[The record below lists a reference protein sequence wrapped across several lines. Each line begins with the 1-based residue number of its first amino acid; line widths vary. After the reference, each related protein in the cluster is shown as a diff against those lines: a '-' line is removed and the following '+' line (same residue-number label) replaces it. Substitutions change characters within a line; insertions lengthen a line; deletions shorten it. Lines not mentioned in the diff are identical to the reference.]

1 MWGQRPAYSSA
12 SAASSDPASPVTS
25 SLLATTADLTAA
37 RHDDGTMV
45 VTMGGD
51 WLLSGDLPS
60 PDALFDQLGTGVSRL
75 AFDTTALNE
84 WDTGALSFVL
94 LQRLLRLAEAVPE
107 KADARSDE
115 QQYGVVDW
123 IGLTTLSATASASE
137 TLEFLGQSVLAMW
150 KFIRGKA
157 RYRRSD
163 LLLLLQQAGIEA
175 LAIVALVSFLLG
187 LILAFVSAI
196 QLQQFGAAIYVA
208 DLVGIAMVRDM
219 GALITAI
226 VMAGR
231 SGAAYAAQL
240 GTMKVNEE
248 IDALATMGIDPMEFL
263 VLPRMVALV
272 LMMPLLTLF
281 ADATGMIGGLL
292 VGVGM
297 LDLSITAYF
306 QQSVNAIS
314 VTHLLGGLFKG
325 AVYGTLIAIAGGMRG
340 MQSGRSAGA
349 VGSAATSA
357 VVTGVVWII
366 AAAGVFSFVFY
377 LLGW

>member
-1 MWGQRPAYSSA
+1 MTAPATAGAQLFAQR
-12 SAASSDPASPVTS
+12 
-25 SLLATTADLTAA
+25 L
-37 RHDDGTMV
+37 DDGTLQIRLS
-45 VTMGGD
+45 GD
-51 WLLSGDLPS
+51 WLLGGSIP
-60 PDALFDQLGTGVSRL
+60 
-75 AFDTTALNE
+75 AFDTVLPELERGASKLVFDSTELGK
-84 WDTGALSFVL
+84 WDSAVLTFVL
-94 LQRLLRLAEAVPE
+94 RLAGEAREGGVDFDLTGLPSGLQRLVALAEAVPE
-107 KADARSDE
+107 VAEARTE
-115 QQYGVVDW
+115 EEEYGVVDW
-123 IGLTTLSATASASE
+123 IGLTTLSAKTSAGE
-137 TLEFLGQSVLAMW
+137 TLEFLGQAVIAVLR
-150 KFIRGKA
+150 FIGGRA

-175 LAIVALVSFLLG
+175 LGIVVLVSFLLG

-196 QLQQFGAAIYVA
+196 QLQQFGAAIFVA

-248 IDALATMGIDPMEFL
+248 IDALTTMGIDPLEFL
-263 VLPRMVALV
+263 VLPRLVALV

-281 ADATGMIGGLL
+281 ADAVGIVGGML
-292 VGVGM
+292 VGVSM
-297 LDLSITAYF
+297 LDLTFTAYI
-306 QQSVNAIS
+306 QQTIGAITT
-314 VTHLLGGLFKG
+314 THLLGGLFKG
-325 AVYGTLIAIAGGMRG
+325 GVYGILIALAGCLRG

-349 VGSAATSA
+349 VGAAATSA

>member
-1 MWGQRPAYSSA
+1 MTAPATAGAQLFAQR
-12 SAASSDPASPVTS
+12 
-25 SLLATTADLTAA
+25 L
-37 RHDDGTMV
+37 DDGTLQIRLS
-45 VTMGGD
+45 GD
-51 WLLSGDLPS
+51 WLLGGSIP
-60 PDALFDQLGTGVSRL
+60 
-75 AFDTTALNE
+75 AFDTVLPELERGASKLVFDSTELGK
-84 WDTGALSFVL
+84 WDSAVLTFVL
-94 LQRLLRLAEAVPE
+94 RLAGEAREGGVDFDLTGLPSGLQRLVALAEAVPE
-107 KADARSDE
+107 VAEARTE
-115 QQYGVVDW
+115 EEEYGVVDW
-123 IGLTTLSATASASE
+123 IGLTTLSAKTSAGE
-137 TLEFLGQSVLAMW
+137 TLEFLGQAVIAVLR
-150 KFIRGKA
+150 FIGGRA

-175 LAIVALVSFLLG
+175 LGIVVLVSFLLG

-196 QLQQFGAAIYVA
+196 QLQQFGAAIFVA

-248 IDALATMGIDPMEFL
+248 IDALTTMGIDPLEFL
-263 VLPRMVALV
+263 VLPRLVALV

-281 ADATGMIGGLL
+281 ADAVGIVGGMF
-292 VGVGM
+292 VGVSM
-297 LDLSITAYF
+297 LDLTFTAYI
-306 QQSVNAIS
+306 QQTSGAM
-314 VTHLLGGLFKG
+314 TPTPRLGGLFKG
-325 AVYGTLIAIAGGMRG
+325 GVYGIRIAMAGCLRG

-349 VGSAATSA
+349 VGAAATSA

>member
-1 MWGQRPAYSSA
+1 M
-12 SAASSDPASPVTS
+12 TS
-25 SLLATTADLTAA
+25 NLATPADSTAT

-45 VTMGGD
+45 VTMAGD
-51 WLLSGDLPS
+51 WLLSGALPS
-60 PDALFDQLGTGVSRL
+60 PDALIEQLRSGVSRL
-75 AFDTTALNE
+75 AFDTTALAE
-84 WDTGALSFVL
+84 WDTAALAFVL
-94 LQRLLRLAEAVPE
+94 QLSGTARNASVPVDASGLPAGLQRLLVLAEAVPE
-107 KADARSDE
+107 KADAKTDAE
-115 QQYGVVDW
+115 EYGVVDW
-123 IGLTTLSATASASE
+123 IGLTTLSAQASAGD
-137 TLEFLGQSVLAMW
+137 TLEFLGQTVIAVGR
-150 KFIRGKA
+150 FIRGKA

-163 LLLLLQQAGIEA
+163 LTLLLQQAGIEA
-175 LAIVALVSFLLG
+175 LGIVVLVAFLLG

-248 IDALATMGIDPMEFL
+248 IDALATMGIDPIEFL
-263 VLPRMVALV
+263 VLPRFVALV

-281 ADATGMIGGLL
+281 ADAVGILGGML
-292 VGVGM
+292 VGVSM
-297 LDLSITAYF
+297 LDLSFTAYY
-306 QQSVNAIS
+306 QQSIGAIS
-314 VTHLLGGLFKG
+314 VTHLLGGMFKG
-325 AVYGTLIAIAGGMRG
+325 AVYGILIAVAGSMRG

>member
-1 MWGQRPAYSSA
+1 MTAPATAGAQLFAQR
-12 SAASSDPASPVTS
+12 
-25 SLLATTADLTAA
+25 L
-37 RHDDGTMV
+37 DDGTLQIRLS
-45 VTMGGD
+45 GD
-51 WLLSGDLPS
+51 WLLGGSIP
-60 PDALFDQLGTGVSRL
+60 
-75 AFDTTALNE
+75 AFDTVLPELERGASKLVFDSTELGK
-84 WDTGALSFVL
+84 WDSAVLTFVL
-94 LQRLLRLAEAVPE
+94 RLAGEAREGGVDFDLTGLPSGLQRLVALAEAVPE
-107 KADARSDE
+107 VAEARTE
-115 QQYGVVDW
+115 EEEYGVVDW
-123 IGLTTLSATASASE
+123 IGLTTLSAKTSAGE
-137 TLEFLGQSVLAMW
+137 TLEFLGQAVIAVLR
-150 KFIRGKA
+150 FIGGRA

-175 LAIVALVSFLLG
+175 LGIVVLVSFLLG

-196 QLQQFGAAIYVA
+196 QLQQFGAAIFVA

-248 IDALATMGIDPMEFL
+248 IDALTTMGIDPLEFL
-263 VLPRMVALV
+263 VLPRLVALV

-281 ADATGMIGGLL
+281 ADAVGIVGGMF
-292 VGVGM
+292 VGVSM
-297 LDLSITAYF
+297 LDLTFTAYI
-306 QQSVNAIS
+306 QQTIGAITT
-314 VTHLLGGLFKG
+314 THLLGGLFKG
-325 AVYGTLIAIAGGMRG
+325 GVYGILIAMAGCLRG

-349 VGSAATSA
+349 VGAAATSA

>member
-1 MWGQRPAYSSA
+1 MTAPATAGAQLFAQR
-12 SAASSDPASPVTS
+12 
-25 SLLATTADLTAA
+25 L
-37 RHDDGTMV
+37 DDGTLQIRLS
-45 VTMGGD
+45 GD
-51 WLLSGDLPS
+51 WLLGGSIP
-60 PDALFDQLGTGVSRL
+60 
-75 AFDTTALNE
+75 AFDTVLPELERGASKLVFDSTELGK
-84 WDTGALSFVL
+84 WDSAVLTFVL
-94 LQRLLRLAEAVPE
+94 RLAGEARERGVDFDLTGLPSGLQRLVALAEAVPE
-107 KADARSDE
+107 VAEARTE
-115 QQYGVVDW
+115 EEEYGVVDW
-123 IGLTTLSATASASE
+123 IGLTTLSAKTSAGE
-137 TLEFLGQSVLAMW
+137 TLEFLGQAVIAVLR
-150 KFIRGKA
+150 FIGGRA

-175 LAIVALVSFLLG
+175 LGIVVLVSFLLG

-196 QLQQFGAAIYVA
+196 QLQQFGAAIFVA

-248 IDALATMGIDPMEFL
+248 IDALTTMGIDPLEFL
-263 VLPRMVALV
+263 VLPRLVALV

-281 ADATGMIGGLL
+281 ADAVGIVGGMF
-292 VGVGM
+292 VGVSM
-297 LDLSITAYF
+297 LDLTFTAYI
-306 QQSVNAIS
+306 QQTIGAITT
-314 VTHLLGGLFKG
+314 THLLGGLFKG
-325 AVYGTLIAIAGGMRG
+325 GVYGILIALAGCLRG

-349 VGSAATSA
+349 VGNAATSA

-366 AAAGVFSFVFY
+366 ASAGVFSFIFY

>member
-1 MWGQRPAYSSA
+1 
-12 SAASSDPASPVTS
+12 
-25 SLLATTADLTAA
+25 
-37 RHDDGTMV
+37 
-45 VTMGGD
+45 MG
-51 WLLSGDLPS
+51 
-60 PDALFDQLGTGVSRL
+60 R
-75 AFDTTALNE
+75 
-84 WDTGALSFVL
+84 
-94 LQRLLRLAEAVPE
+94 
-107 KADARSDE
+107 
-115 QQYGVVDW
+115 
-123 IGLTTLSATASASE
+123 
-137 TLEFLGQSVLAMW
+137 
-150 KFIRGKA
+150 A
-157 RYRRSD
+157 RYRHSD

-175 LAIVALVSFLLG
+175 LAIVALVAFLLG

-281 ADATGMIGGLL
+281 ADAMGMLGGLL

-297 LDLSITAYF
+297 LDLSFTAYF
-306 QQSVNAIS
+306 QQSVGAIS

-325 AVYGTLIAIAGGMRG
+325 AVYGILIAVAGGLRG

-366 AAAGVFSFVFY
+366 AAAGIFSFVFY

>member
-1 MWGQRPAYSSA
+1 MTSTAPTAQLTADRQPDGSLVVRLAGAWSLQGGQPLADALLREVDGSGGSVGFDASGLEDWDTSALTVVLQVSSA
-12 SAASSDPASPVTS
+12 AKVAGAAV
-25 SLLATTADLTAA
+25 DL
-37 RHDDGTMV
+37 
-45 VTMGGD
+45 GG
-51 WLLSGDLPS
+51 LPE
-60 PDALFDQLGTGVSRL
+60 G
-75 AFDTTALNE
+75 
-84 WDTGALSFVL
+84 
-94 LQRLLRLAEAVPE
+94 LQRLVRLAEAVPE
-107 KADARSDE
+107 KTDARDE
-115 QQYGVVDW
+115 AEEYGVVDW
-123 IGLTTLSATASASE
+123 IGLTTLSAKASAGE
-137 TLEFLGQSVLAMW
+137 TIDFLGQSVIAVA
-150 KFIRGKA
+150 KFFRGRA

-163 LLLLLQQAGIEA
+163 LVLLLQQAGVEA
-175 LAIVALVSFLLG
+175 LGIVTLVAFLLG

-248 IDALATMGIDPMEFL
+248 IDALVTMGIDPMEFL

-272 LMMPLLTLF
+272 AMMPLLTLF
-281 ADATGMIGGLL
+281 ADAVGIIGGML
-292 VGVGM
+292 VGVSM
-297 LDLSITAYF
+297 LDLSFTAYI
-306 QQSVNAIS
+306 QQTVGAIS
-314 VTHLLGGLFKG
+314 TTHLLGGLFKG
-325 AVYGTLIAIAGGMRG
+325 ATYGVLIAVAGCLRG
-340 MQSGRSAGA
+340 TQSGRSAGA

>member
-1 MWGQRPAYSSA
+1 M
-12 SAASSDPASPVTS
+12 TS
-25 SLLATTADLTAA
+25 TLATATDLTST

-45 VTMGGD
+45 VTMSGD

-60 PDALFDQLGTGVSRL
+60 PDALADQLGAGVSRL

-94 LQRLLRLAEAVPE
+94 QLSGTARNASVPVDPSGLPAGLQRLLRLAEAVPE

-115 QQYGVVDW
+115 ERYGVVDW
-123 IGLTTLSATASASE
+123 IGLTTLSAKASAGE
-137 TLEFLGQSVLAMW
+137 TLEFLGQSLIATW
-150 KFIRGKA
+150 RFIRGKA
-157 RYRRSD
+157 RYRKSD

-175 LAIVALVSFLLG
+175 LAIVALVAFLLG

-281 ADATGMIGGLL
+281 ADAMGMIGGLL

-297 LDLSITAYF
+297 LDLSFTAYF
-306 QQSVNAIS
+306 QQSIGAIS

-325 AVYGTLIAIAGGMRG
+325 ATYGTLIAIAGGLRG

>member
-1 MWGQRPAYSSA
+1 M
-12 SAASSDPASPVTS
+12 TS
-25 SLLATTADLTAA
+25 SLAPPADLTAT
-37 RHDDGTMV
+37 RHDDGTLV
-45 VTMGGD
+45 VIMGGD
-51 WLLSGDLPS
+51 WLLSGALPS
-60 PDALFDQLGTGVSRL
+60 PDALVDQLRTGANRL
-75 AFDTTALNE
+75 AFDTTALAD
-84 WDTGALSFVL
+84 WDTAALSFVL
-94 LQRLLRLAEAVPE
+94 RLSGTARNASVPVDTSGLPVGLQRLLRLAEAVPE

-115 QQYGVVDW
+115 EDYGVVDW
-123 IGLTTLSATASASE
+123 IGLTTLSAKSSAGE
-137 TLEFLGQSVLAMW
+137 TLEFLGQSVIAVGRFVMG
-150 KFIRGKA
+150 RA
-157 RYRRSD
+157 RYRHSD

-175 LAIVALVSFLLG
+175 LAIVALVAFLLG

-281 ADATGMIGGLL
+281 ADAMGMLGGLL
-292 VGVGM
+292 VGVSM
-297 LDLSITAYF
+297 LDLSFTAYF
-306 QQSVNAIS
+306 QQSVGAIS

-325 AVYGTLIAIAGGMRG
+325 AVYGILIAVAGGLRG

-366 AAAGVFSFVFY
+366 AAAGIFSFVFY